1 MDEYLDQVG
10 SLNATKVDD
19 TSFKDIKNF
28 VKDEVDFHQK
38 CLNDACD
45 EKSKEAENGTKDD
58 TNKKGGN
65 VKFYAYSTKE
75 TVSGILVPTFDMGS
89 DVATAVTHYKWANY
103 GQVKISCHLCKD
115 YPNHGISLD

>member
-38 CLNDACD
+38 CIKNHSKYLN
-45 EKSKEAENGTKDD
+45 N
-58 TNKKGGN
+58 N
-65 VKFYAYSTKE
+65 
-75 TVSGILVPTFDMGS
+75 I
-89 DVATAVTHYKWANY
+89 
-103 GQVKISCHLCKD
+103 
-115 YPNHGISLD
+115 